1 MDEDGHLG
9 VRFEVYSPTLLP
21 ASSLLFLSTHRG
33 QTLIAAAE
41 SELCCHAFRPHT
53 IGCIPLNRDP
63 K

>member
-21 ASSLLFLSTHRG
+21 APSLLFLSTHRG

-41 SELCCHAFRPHT
+41 ASSAAMLSAPTR
-53 IGCIPLNRDP
+53 LAVSL
-63 K
+63 